1 MRKGGV
7 EVTEASKVSSKAS
20 GLCGQAGLSPSVGQ
34 GGIFLTVIA
43 PLETD
48 MLIYPL
54 HPGSLLPQDCELVLG
69 VGRTRIHDQD
79 KGPLA

>member
-34 GGIFLTVIA
+34 GRIFLTVIA

-48 MLIYPL
+48 VLIYPL
-54 HPGSLLPQDCELVLG
+54 HHWLSATSRVLDTSG
-69 VGRTRIHDQD
+69 
-79 KGPLA
+79 L